1 MKRIWLQNESDKLFA
16 DRQWC
21 EDKVWDDEDCTA
33 YIPEDEAQAIIDE
46 AVELMREY
54 DRETFHVKLPKKLR
68 ARLDDF
74 IAKHGK
80 DREEG

>member
-1 MKRIWLQNESDKLFA
+1 MGKYEHNQ
-16 DRQWC
+16 
-21 EDKVWDDEDCTA
+21 T
-33 YIPEDEAQAIIDE
+33 PEQIISYLMRELDE

>member
-33 YIPEDEAQAIIDE
+33 GIAGTAGVIAD
-46 AVELMREY
+46 
-54 DRETFHVKLPKKLR
+54 TLR
-68 ARLDDF
+68 RL
-74 IAKHGK
+74 GGG
-80 DREEG
+80 RGPGMVC